1 MSSPQEPSMS
11 IVAAVH
17 MQWSGADGCTVA
29 ASTASLAIIDA
40 TEKGMMG
47 ENASAGSWS
56 TDNSDKGGARKEGG
70 KSWDGIGE
78 DGCRH
83 VRWKGTDA

>member
-1 MSSPQEPSMS
+1 
-11 IVAAVH
+11 
-17 MQWSGADGCTVA
+17 
-29 ASTASLAIIDA
+29 
-40 TEKGMMG
+40 MMG

-56 TDNSDKGGARKEGG
+56 TDDGNKGSAGKEESR
-70 KSWDGIGE
+70 SWDGIGE